1 MIQFLGLFL
10 SAFATENLYFVRAFD
25 AYPQR
30 HSRPNGW
37 QLLSLGLLCTLSLA
51 LTGPLAFVFGR
62 LLQKLSFTQNF
73 MGLMQ
78 LLLLIGCYAA
88 LYWLLKLALPK
99 LFAKVQAQ
107 LPYAVLN
114 CATLGSLLLV
124 AKDTQM
130 DSLGKV
136 LCYHVGAGLGFTGG
150 LLLFYSL
157 RQRLMDCRGPRS
169 FRGLPLQLIT
179 LGLIALALVG
189 LSGNQLPA

>member
-1 MIQFLGLFL
+1 MIQLLGLFL

-25 AYPQR
+25 AYSPKGR
-30 HSRPNGW
+30 RPSAKE
-37 QLLSLGLLCTLSLA
+37 LLRLGLVCTLTLL
-51 LTGPLAFVFGR
+51 LTGPLAFLLGR
-62 LLQKLSFTQNF
+62 LLQKLSVIQNLT
-73 MGLMQ
+73 GLVL

-88 LYWLLKLALPK
+88 FYWLLKLGQPW
-99 LFAKVQAQ
+99 LFRQVKEQ

-124 AKDTQM
+124 AKDSQI
-130 DSLGKV
+130 DSLGEV
-136 LCYHVGAGLGFTGG
+136 LAYHLGAGLGFCGG

-169 FRGLPLQLIT
+169 FRGLPLQLVT